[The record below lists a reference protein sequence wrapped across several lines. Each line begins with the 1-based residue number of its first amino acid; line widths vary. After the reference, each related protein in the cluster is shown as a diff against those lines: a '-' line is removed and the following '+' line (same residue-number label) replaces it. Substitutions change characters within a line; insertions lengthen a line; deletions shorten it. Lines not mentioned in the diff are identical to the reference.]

1 MSISFYFFFADGDN
15 PCQWCTTSK
24 RTSLHNSNNVF
35 LSFFFLYFCQKR
47 AFWDNLFLFLSIC
60 NLFSNFFLQVLW
72 NSNNVLK
79 VTQLYF
85 SLRQTVSVCLFSV
98 CTFARFALFCFYLS
112 FYRYS
117 EAKIVLFNKESSS
130 ESSTKQELC
139 FFIIY
144 LLPVLFRC
152 FSID

>member
-47 AFWDNLFLFLSIC
+47 AFWDNLFFFLSIC

-98 CTFARFALFCFYLS
+98 CTFARFAFFVFIYHFIVIPRPES
-112 FYRYS
+112 FFLV
-117 EAKIVLFNKESSS
+117 KNQVLNQVQNKNF
-130 ESSTKQELC
+130 